1 MAPIAAVCLRTSH
14 TYALAPRKTECT
26 YEAVAVD
33 VIVQGVVHA
42 TNVHIS

>member
-1 MAPIAAVCLRTSH
+1 MAPIAAVCLRTY
-14 TYALAPRKTECT
+14 TYALAPWKTECT

-42 TNVHIS
+42 TDVHIS